1 MKEKQVVTCFLESQ
15 NKILILRRSEQVSS
29 YPGKW
34 AGISGYIE
42 TTADDQAI
50 TEIMEE
56 TSLTRNDF
64 QMIKRGRP
72 LFVEDPKVNTHWVV
86 HPYLF
91 HITNPAKI
99 KIDWEHKEMKWI
111 DPKQIDRFTTV
122 PQLVEALTRVYRA
135 Y

>member
-1 MKEKQVVTCFLESQ
+1 MKEKQVVTCFLESG
-15 NKILILRRSEQVSS
+15 NKILILRRSKRVSS

-50 TEIMEE
+50 TEITEE
-56 TSLTRNDF
+56 TSLTSDDF

-72 LFVEDPKVNTHWVV
+72 LLVEDLDLDTHWVV

-91 HITNPAKI
+91 NISDPTKI
-99 KIDWEHKEMKWI
+99 KIDWEHMEMKWI
-111 DPKQIDRFTTV
+111 DPRQIDRSVTV
-122 PQLVEALTRVYRA
+122 PQLVETLARVYSVR
-135 Y
+135 